1 MSGVAVS
8 RILPP
13 KVDHEAPVTTS
24 LRVPPPMLKELDE
37 IAKESGYTRTEVMLH
52 FWTWAIQE
60 YRREQ
65 REKVRAKK

>member
-1 MSGVAVS
+1 MTGVAVS

-13 KVDHEAPVTTS
+13 KEEAEPAVTTS
-24 LRVPPPMLKELDE
+24 LRVPPSMLRELDA

-60 YRREQ
+60 YRAEQ
-65 REKVRAKK
+65 KAKQSKK